1 MTEMREGKTAIAESR
16 HTDANP
22 ADSSSANT
30 ELFPEPVQ
38 KKTFRERLKEVVW
51 DTFDYSPEE
60 RIFISK
66 IDFFILCA

>member
-1 MTEMREGKTAIAESR
+1 MREGKATIAQSTR
-16 HTDANP
+16 ADVHP

-38 KKTFRERLKEVVW
+38 KKAFRERLKEVVW

-60 RIFISK
+60 RRFVSK